1 MTDVQFMVLVT
12 AACAVA
18 VGVAGLAAIRW
29 ARRVSLVLAL
39 VLAALVPFGAVVAAL
54 GVNVSAMFLSPHDAS
69 VVRLVLGTSSV
80 LAVILAFTLGRTV
93 AREVRL
99 LVDGARRLTQATEP
113 SGARSAP
120 TTAELAQVVAELE
133 ATRER
138 LARARDAERRAQDA
152 RREIVGFV
160 SHDLLSPLAGIRA
173 ATDGLRAGVFDD
185 PATPLDGIAA
195 AVDRM
200 SRMIAD
206 LGELSRSD
214 APPVRPQTRAVDVG
228 EVLRGVLAHA
238 TPAAAEGG
246 VALEARIEDAVTVQG
261 DPDELGRVLDNLVS
275 NAIRSSGRGGRV
287 VVGVSRT
294 EVAARVTVQDTCGGI
309 PDEDVPHLF
318 RPGYQG
324 SRPGARP
331 GEAGLGLAFV
341 DRVVDE
347 HGGRV
352 AVTSDDAGCNV
363 EVRLPVSDTSDR

>member
-18 VGVAGLAAIRW
+18 VGLVGFVAVRW

-39 VLAALVPFGAVVAAL
+39 VLAALVPFAAVVAAL
-54 GVNVSAMFLSPHDAS
+54 AVNVSAMFLSPHDAF
-69 VVRLVLGTSSV
+69 VVRLVLGTASV
-80 LAVILAFTLGRTV
+80 LAVALALALGRTV
-93 AREVRL
+93 AREVQL
-99 LVDGARRLTQATEP
+99 LVDGARRLAQGSEAPAPT
-113 SGARSAP
+113 SAP
-120 TTAELAQVVAELE
+120 ATAELAQVVAELE
-133 ATRER
+133 TTRER
-138 LARARDAERRAQDA
+138 LAQARDAERRAQDA

-173 ATDGLRAGVFDD
+173 ATDGLRAGVFDE
-185 PATPLDGIAA
+185 PTTALDGIAA

-214 APPVRPQTRAVDVG
+214 APPVRPEARRVDVG
-228 EVLRGVLAHA
+228 DVLRGVLAHA
-238 TPAAAEGG
+238 TPAAAESG
-246 VALEARIEDAVTVQG
+246 VTVEARIEDEVTVQG
-261 DPDELGRVLDNLVS
+261 DPGELGRVLDNLVS
-275 NAIRSSGRGGRV
+275 NAIRSSGRGGWV
-287 VVGVSRT
+287 LVGVARADG
-294 EVAARVTVQDTCGGI
+294 AARVTVQDTCGGI

-324 SRPGARP
+324 AGARAAP
-331 GEAGLGLAFV
+331 GEAGLGLAYV

-352 AVTSDDAGCNV
+352 AVSSTDGGCNV
-363 EVRLPVSDTSDR
+363 EVRLPVTE